1 MKRLWLIGGPMGVG
15 KSSAGRLLR
24 DRLPRSVYLDGDW
37 CWDARPFVVTEETKA
52 MVLQNIRFLLENFLR
67 CSEYENVV
75 LTWVMHRQEIL
86 DELTRK
92 LPDCETIAVSLLCA
106 EAELRRRLERD
117 IAAGLREPDVLE
129 RAAAYLPLYAAL
141 RSFKLDTTC
150 LSPEETAE
158 AIESIY
164 NTEWRNIQ

>member
-1 MKRLWLIGGPMGVG
+1 MKCLYLICGPMGVG

-52 MVLQNIRFLLENFLR
+52 MVLRNIRFLLESFLR

-117 IAAGLREPDVLE
+117 IAEIG
-129 RAAAYLPLYAAL
+129 RAHV
-141 RSFKLDTTC
+141 
-150 LSPEETAE
+150 
-158 AIESIY
+158 
-164 NTEWRNIQ
+164 

>member
-52 MVLQNIRFLLENFLR
+52 MVLQNIRFLLENFLH

-129 RAAAYLPLYAAL
+129 RAAAYLPLYSAL
-141 RSFKLDTTC
+141 RSFKLDTTR
-150 LSPEETAE
+150 LSPEKTAE

-164 NTEWRNIQ
+164 NTEWSNIQ